1 MASYPISKWELPL
14 PEKRIPTLRKE
25 SYRHCGSA
33 VGLSCLS
40 FVGNPFRGRSLSGTD
55 EKEMTALISVGR
67 MARSLRAV
75 PSVADEWAVKN
86 AAGRAFYYP
95 IPAPAGAEL
104 SSCFIEKPAARR
116 PLEYILTCTRK

>member
-1 MASYPISKWELPL
+1 M
-14 PEKRIPTLRKE
+14 
-25 SYRHCGSA
+25 

-40 FVGNPFRGRSLSGTD
+40 FVGNPFRGHSGTD

-67 MARSLRAV
+67 MARAV

-95 IPAPAGAEL
+95 IPAGRGAEL
-104 SSCFIEKPAARR
+104 
-116 PLEYILTCTRK
+116 LLY